1 MIAGVPARQTAPG
14 RAAEPPPDPPTP
26 VPRLL
31 WLAAQH
37 LTGLLHERLRDA
49 GFDDQ
54 RPSDDAAF
62 AHIPPGG
69 IRLTDLARRA
79 GVTKQAMAE
88 VVDSLEARR
97 YVERRPD
104 PSDGRA
110 KLIDFSARGW
120 VAVATAVDAMD
131 DIERQVSERLGER
144 RVDALRRALELI
156 IDGPTDR

>member
-1 MIAGVPARQTAPG
+1 MIAGVPARRPAAGP
-14 RAAEPPPDPPTP
+14 AAEVPADPPAP

-31 WLAAQH
+31 WLATQH

-62 AHIPPGG
+62 AHIPPEG

-88 VVDSLEARR
+88 VVDSLETRR

-104 PSDGRA
+104 PTDGRA
-110 KLIDFSARGW
+110 KLIVFSARGW
-120 VAVATAVDAMD
+120 AAVATAVDALD
-131 DIERQVSERLGER
+131 DIERQVSERLGEG
-144 RVDALRRALELI
+144 RVDALRRTLELI
-156 IDGPTDR
+156 LDGPTGR